1 MSLILTFILNC
12 LFTNEKSRLC
22 HIYKYTEEEG
32 SKLFQNTS
40 NKPIYMLSYLRKSSP
55 TVRNSCLIKW
65 TCISMPAFLSSL
77 AKTFGSIWHYSVC
90 LICLNS
96 YCLHLEELP
105 LSFEMERN
113 QLLQNT
119 EIVWIF
125 IHSWMW
131 SKRTYN
137 DDMGWI
143 LCLVNHHMIYIK
155 EIIF

>member
-1 MSLILTFILNC
+1 MRNPDCAIYTSTLKRRGASSSKTLAISQ
-12 LFTNEKSRLC
+12 FTC
-22 HIYKYTEEEG
+22 YHISG
-32 SKLFQNTS
+32 NPIFTS
-40 NKPIYMLSYLRKSSP
+40 PA
-55 TVRNSCLIKW
+55 VRNSCLIKW
-65 TCISMPAFLSSL
+65 TSISMPAFLSSL

-96 YCLHLEELP
+96 YCFHLEELP

-113 QLLQNT
+113 QLLQNI